1 MPQTN
6 QIILLGPPGS
16 GKSTQA
22 RLISQ
27 YYDIEHIQTGAILR
41 DMKHTETQWGTPGE
55 YIDNGERP
63 PNPMVDR
70 LVVKKL
76 SSVSGFVLDG
86 YPRDMSQA
94 EILEKET
101 DVETVI
107 YLEVTKERLIQRLRH
122 RLQCQ
127 DCQAIYNQESRPP
140 PIAGKCGECGGD
152 LIEREDD
159 KIGAIE
165 TRVKEYNSD
174 IEQVVS
180 RYSNKGILT
189 RIDGQQSVD
198 EVWRD
203 IQDTVEGSSHG

>member
-1 MPQTN
+1 M
-6 QIILLGPPGS
+6 LGPPGS
-16 GKSTQA
+16 GKSTQS

-41 DMKHTETQWGTPGE
+41 DMKNTETQWGTPGE
-55 YIDNGERP
+55 YIDHGERP
-63 PNPMVDR
+63 PNPMVDE

-94 EILEKET
+94 EIL
-101 DVETVI
+101 DNVADIQNVI
-107 YLEVTKERLIQRLRH
+107 WLEVTKERLIQRLQH

-127 DCQAIYNQESRPP
+127 ACQAIYNQKFRPP
-140 PIAGKCGECGGD
+140 SIAGKCDECGSD
-152 LIEREDD
+152 LTEREDD

-165 TRVKEYNSD
+165 SRIEEYNTD
-174 IEQVVS
+174 IERVVS
-180 RYSNKGILT
+180 RYADEDILT

-198 EVWRD
+198 DIWRE
-203 IQDTVEGSSHG
+203 IQYTVEG